1 LLNEQGSPLSV
12 PTFSLAVYCGSRDG
26 DDPSFLAAAQAT
38 GHWIGTHGGQLVY
51 GGGNSGLM
59 GCTARAC
66 QAAGGRVLGVMPQA
80 LVDREVANLACDEL
94 IVVQTMHERK
104 QIMAE
109 RADAFV
115 ALPGGI
121 GTFEDL
127 FEIWTW
133 RQLGYHNKP
142 IGILNAA
149 GYYDTL
155 LAFIDQAVE
164 HQFMDSRQMAL
175 LESDADHQ
183 VLLPSL
189 IGQAGLSSLLK
200 RF

>member
-1 LLNEQGSPLSV
+1 MTPPPSISPHFSV
-12 PTFSLAVYCGSRDG
+12 AVYCGSRDG
-26 DDPSFLAAAQAT
+26 DNPAFLEAAAQT
-38 GHWIGTHGGQLVY
+38 GHWIGARGGQLVY

-59 GCTARAC
+59 GYTARAC

-80 LVDREVANLACDEL
+80 LVDREVANLDCDEL

-121 GTFEDL
+121 GTFEEF

-142 IGILNAA
+142 VGLLNVA

-155 LAFIDQAVE
+155 LSFVGQAVQ
-164 HQFMDSRQMAL
+164 HRFMDDRQMGL
-175 LESDADHQ
+175 FEVTDEVS

-189 IGQAGLSSLLK
+189 VSQAGFSEV
-200 RF
+200 FGTY

>member
-1 LLNEQGSPLSV
+1 
-12 PTFSLAVYCGSRDG
+12 
-26 DDPSFLAAAQAT
+26 
-38 GHWIGTHGGQLVY
+38 
-51 GGGNSGLM
+51 M
-59 GCTARAC
+59 
-66 QAAGGRVLGVMPQA
+66 LGVMPQA
-80 LVDREVANLACDEL
+80 LVDREVANLECDEL

-121 GTFEDL
+121 GTFEEF

-142 IGILNAA
+142 VGLLNVA

-155 LAFIDQAVE
+155 LSFVSQAVQ
-164 HQFMDSRQMAL
+164 HRFMDDRQMGL
-175 LESDADHQ
+175 FEVTDEVS

-189 IGQAGLSSLLK
+189 VSQAGISEV
-200 RF
+200 FGTY

>member
-1 LLNEQGSPLSV
+1 
-12 PTFSLAVYCGSRDG
+12 
-26 DDPSFLAAAQAT
+26 
-38 GHWIGTHGGQLVY
+38 
-51 GGGNSGLM
+51 M
-59 GCTARAC
+59 GCAARAC

-121 GTFEDL
+121 GTFEEF

-142 IGILNAA
+142 VGLLNVA

-155 LAFIDQAVE
+155 LSFVGQAVQ
-164 HQFMDSRQMAL
+164 HRFMDDRQMGL
-175 LESDADHQ
+175 FEVTDEVS

-189 IGQAGLSSLLK
+189 VSQAGFSEVLGTY
-200 RF
+200 

>member
-1 LLNEQGSPLSV
+1 MTLSASSSPHFSV
-12 PTFSLAVYCGSRDG
+12 AVYCGSRDG
-26 DDPSFLAAAQAT
+26 DDPAFLEAAAQT
-38 GHWIGTHGGQLVY
+38 GRWIGAHGGQLVY

-66 QAAGGRVLGVMPQA
+66 QDAGGRVLGVMPQA

-121 GTFEDL
+121 GTFEEF

-142 IGILNAA
+142 IGLLNAA

-155 LAFIDQAVE
+155 LSFVGQAVE
-164 HQFMDSRQMAL
+164 HRFMDDRQMGL
-175 LESDADHQ
+175 FEVADEVS
-183 VLLPSL
+183 VLLPNLVS
-189 IGQAGLSSLLK
+189 QAGFSAV
-200 RF
+200 FGTY

>member
-1 LLNEQGSPLSV
+1 
-12 PTFSLAVYCGSRDG
+12 
-26 DDPSFLAAAQAT
+26 
-38 GHWIGTHGGQLVY
+38 
-51 GGGNSGLM
+51 M

-121 GTFEDL
+121 GTFEEL

-175 LESDADHQ
+175 LESGADHQ

>member
-1 LLNEQGSPLSV
+1 
-12 PTFSLAVYCGSRDG
+12 
-26 DDPSFLAAAQAT
+26 
-38 GHWIGTHGGQLVY
+38 
-51 GGGNSGLM
+51 M

-121 GTFEDL
+121 GTFEEL

-142 IGILNAA
+142 IGVLNAA

-175 LESDADHQ
+175 LETDADHH